1 MKNCCDDDDGWLMDD
16 ACSYTRVPLPFGT
29 AATVAAAATLSGTAG
44 WVRSSDKLS
53 LRLTTGPMSFLL
65 LFNRPNNNKIT
76 NHRVKRGVNKLET
89 MSKTMWFPALEKS
102 S

>member
-16 ACSYTRVPLPFGT
+16 ACSCTRVRTALDT
-29 AATVAAAATLSGTAG
+29 AATAVAAAIRSETGDL
-44 WVRSSDKLS
+44 VHSSDKLS
-53 LRLTTGPMSFLL
+53 PRLMTDPMSFSSS
-65 LFNRPNNNKIT
+65 FNRPNNNKIT

-89 MSKTMWFPALEKS
+89 MSKMWFPALEKS